1 MCIATQQQHNYNS
14 KKNGVMVAAAA
25 PSGLRPMLP
34 LILYG
39 YAFNTAFYFGVK
51 ALLPQTGWDFTV
63 DPTHCPED
71 NPSCTRTD
79 LAAFQIVA
87 LVNLTYLGLLGVYSY
102 YISNKGV
109 KHGIPNT
116 PQGRIFGHLLEAD
129 YVNVGIVVFQGWDFV
144 ASIFFEEHCTMIM
157 MTHHLLA
164 FICGLYSLEYG
175 LVPHYA
181 VYFGGVSEFS
191 SIFLALST
199 LFQYH
204 PPSALV
210 PADSPKLPLLNKIE
224 LFCQAMFVL
233 TFFIFRI
240 VGWVHTCYKF
250 LIDCRYV
257 IHNKLVDRY
266 QPGSGWFLWYLI
278 TISLVLSMLQIFW
291 FWQIVEK
298 IKSML

>member
-1 MCIATQQQHNYNS
+1 MWMQTYTDESNRSNLAF
-14 KKNGVMVAAAA
+14 
-25 PSGLRPMLP
+25 
-34 LILYG
+34 LI
-39 YAFNTAFYFGVK
+39 
-51 ALLPQTGWDFTV
+51 
-63 DPTHCPED
+63 PTLFSWYHIMQVSSWLCTYPE
-71 NPSCTRTD
+71 
-79 LAAFQIVA
+79 I
-87 LVNLTYLGLLGVYSY
+87 NLTAKLNI
-102 YISNKGV
+102 ISQITLPFSN
-109 KHGIPNT
+109 
-116 PQGRIFGHLLEAD
+116 
-129 YVNVGIVVFQGWDFV
+129 
-144 ASIFFEEHCTMIM
+144 
-157 MTHHLLA
+157 
-164 FICGLYSLEYG
+164 
-175 LVPHYA
+175 A

-191 SIFLALST
+191 SIFLAIST

-210 PADSPKLPLLNKIE
+210 PADSPKLPLLNAVE

-278 TISLVLSMLQIFW
+278 TISLLLSMLQIFW

>member
-1 MCIATQQQHNYNS
+1 
-14 KKNGVMVAAAA
+14 
-25 PSGLRPMLP
+25 
-34 LILYG
+34 
-39 YAFNTAFYFGVK
+39 
-51 ALLPQTGWDFTV
+51 
-63 DPTHCPED
+63 
-71 NPSCTRTD
+71 
-79 LAAFQIVA
+79 
-87 LVNLTYLGLLGVYSY
+87 
-102 YISNKGV
+102 
-109 KHGIPNT
+109 
-116 PQGRIFGHLLEAD
+116 
-129 YVNVGIVVFQGWDFV
+129 
-144 ASIFFEEHCTMIM
+144 MIM

-210 PADSPKLPLLNKIE
+210 PADSPKLPLLKALE

-240 VGWVHTCYKF
+240 VGWLHTTTKF
-250 LIDCRYV
+250 LIDSRYV
-257 IHNKLVDRY
+257 MRNKLVNRY

-278 TISLVLSMLQIFW
+278 TISLLLSMLQIFW

-298 IKSML
+298 VKSMV

>member
-1 MCIATQQQHNYNS
+1 VKQRREFKIAFIISSSIHIIYISATLAHIMCIATQQQHNYNS

-39 YAFNTAFYFGVK
+39 YAFNTAFYLGVK

-175 LVPHYA
+175 VSCWSKSCLL
-181 VYFGGVSEFS
+181 YFLKCECKH
-191 SIFLALST
+191 I
-199 LFQYH
+199 QM
-204 PPSALV
+204 
-210 PADSPKLPLLNKIE
+210 N
-224 LFCQAMFVL
+224 L
-233 TFFIFRI
+233 TEAIL
-240 VGWVHTCYKF
+240 H
-250 LIDCRYV
+250 
-257 IHNKLVDRY
+257 
-266 QPGSGWFLWYLI
+266 S
-278 TISLVLSMLQIFW
+278 
-291 FWQIVEK
+291 
-298 IKSML
+298 